1 MSPSRLERERPS
13 EWLRWLAEAPDAY
26 GILVAYS
33 GGFARA
39 AYRLASVRC
48 RLQGSGDVPTLRE
61 LQAAATLIAQ
71 RVGQPETLPISS
83 LLASDCEAQGL
94 SVLRPVVKAPAAP
107 GHVSSR
113 PPLRRA
119 S

>member
-13 EWLRWLAEAPDAY
+13 EWLRWLAEEPDAY
-26 GILVAYS
+26 GMLVAYA

-39 AYRLASVRC
+39 AYRMASVRC
-48 RLQGSGDVPTLRE
+48 RLQGVGAAPTLRE
-61 LQAAATLIAQ
+61 LQAAAQLIAQ
-71 RVGQPETLPISS
+71 ALGKNEALPITS
-83 LLASDCEAQGL
+83 LLASDLEAQGL
-94 SVLRPVVKAPAAP
+94 PVLRPVSKAPP
-107 GHVSSR
+107 RHVSSR

>member
-13 EWLRWLAEAPDAY
+13 EWLRWLAEQPDAY
-26 GILVAYS
+26 QVLVTYA

-39 AYRLASVRC
+39 AYRIASARC
-48 RLQGSGDVPTLRE
+48 RMQAMGEVPTLRE
-61 LQAAATLIAQ
+61 LQAAAQLIA
-71 RVGQPETLPISS
+71 RALGKTEALPITS
-83 LLASDCEAQGL
+83 LLATDLEDQGMP
-94 SVLRPVVKAPAAP
+94 VIRPVAKAPP
-107 GHVSSR
+107 RQVSSR